1 MRTRRINMAT
11 IPVTINQLPKYR
23 YLRGNRGRRIRKRIC
38 WGIIGIVI
46 KSHDVGW
53 HSSSKASQ
61 LSLLSVNKVPQTT
74 TADNSVDDFMSHQ
87 LISLVVYSFFLLG
100 MLQFIQLVPDNEGV

>member
-1 MRTRRINMAT
+1 MAT

-38 WGIIGIVI
+38 WGNIGIVI
-46 KSHDVGW
+46 KSHDDGRP
-53 HSSSKASQ
+53 SSGNASQ
-61 LSLLSVNKVPQTT
+61 LLLLSVNKVHQTT

-87 LISLVVYSFFLLG
+87 LISLFVYSFFLLG
-100 MLQFIQLVPDNEGV
+100 MLQSIQLVPDNEAV